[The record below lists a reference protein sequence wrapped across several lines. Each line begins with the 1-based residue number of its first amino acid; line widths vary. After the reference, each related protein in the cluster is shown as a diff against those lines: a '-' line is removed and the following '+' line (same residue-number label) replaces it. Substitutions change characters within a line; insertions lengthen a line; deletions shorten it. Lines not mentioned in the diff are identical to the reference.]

1 MITKYGAGCFLKFEK
16 TDVPLRFVKWIAYKF
31 DTGSSEIQLGKNFIP
46 VTKETIHN
54 ILHIPIG
61 GPEIE
66 PDREAGRT
74 FILSHFNV
82 PAIPQVSYFGDKLKS
97 KEAMSDEDIMI
108 CFMTVVF
115 QSFLCPNS
123 SLQPS
128 SEYLHIFRDPKTIM
142 KHDLSKFVYEWLVMS
157 IKKFRRATRLA
168 ARRQITLGGNH
179 YSLAVSFFLFA
190 CDEHQVL
197 QINEALHLIFLFFLI
212 FCSHR

>member
-74 FILSHFNV
+74 SFSLISMSLLF
-82 PAIPQVSYFGDKLKS
+82 LK
-97 KEAMSDEDIMI
+97 
-108 CFMTVVF
+108 FHT
-115 QSFLCPNS
+115 
-123 SLQPS
+123 
-128 SEYLHIFRDPKTIM
+128 
-142 KHDLSKFVYEWLVMS
+142 LVTS
-157 IKKFRRATRLA
+157 
-168 ARRQITLGGNH
+168 
-179 YSLAVSFFLFA
+179 
-190 CDEHQVL
+190 
-197 QINEALHLIFLFFLI
+197 
-212 FCSHR
+212 